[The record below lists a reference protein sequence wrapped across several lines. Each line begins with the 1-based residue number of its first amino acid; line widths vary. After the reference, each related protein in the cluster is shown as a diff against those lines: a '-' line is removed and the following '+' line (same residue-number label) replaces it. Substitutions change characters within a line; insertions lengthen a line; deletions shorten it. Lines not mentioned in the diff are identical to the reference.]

1 MGVLIILT
9 DGTCGQGLGL
19 KLWSRDGDHQE
30 LYHLGGEVGSG
41 SRFLGRRNRFGR
53 SGARSPGRPICPFW
67 PAPASLSAR
76 RSAPFGCQICRGPKP
91 VAGSSPGARPSP
103 SHGEAPNRPPTH
115 RPRRGG
121 FQTRPRP
128 GQGEGGETKIPLTT
142 ADRRSRPILERTT
155 RSTAESGACESGRSG
170 LRGAAGA
177 GPTS

>member
-1 MGVLIILT
+1 MGVPIMKSY
-9 DGTCGQGLGL
+9 GTRGQGLGL
-19 KLWSRDGDHQE
+19 KLWSRDGDHQGP
-30 LYHLGGEVGSG
+30 YRQGGEVGSG
-41 SRFLGRRNRFGR
+41 LRFLGRRNRFGR

-128 GQGEGGETKIPLTT
+128 GQGEGGEKKVPPTT
-142 ADRRSRPILERTT
+142 ANRRGRPTPKRTV
-155 RSTAESGACESGRSG
+155 RVTAERRRGR
-170 LRGAAGA
+170 RAD
-177 GPTS
+177 

>member
-1 MGVLIILT
+1 MGVLIILA
-9 DGTCGQGLGL
+9 DGTRGQGLDL
-19 KLWSRDGDHQE
+19 KLWSRDGDHQG
-30 LYHLGGEVGSG
+30 LYHLGGEVGFG

-103 SHGEAPNRPPTH
+103 STGGALNRQPTH

-128 GQGEGGETKIPLTT
+128 GQGEGGEKKVPPTT
-142 ADRRSRPILERTT
+142 ANRRSA
-155 RSTAESGACESGRSG
+155 RSPDGWRV
-170 LRGAAGA
+170 
-177 GPTS
+177 